1 MADEE
6 TLPPAQT
13 EEELES
19 RHEKETAELEERA
32 KAHVD
37 KVKETAGKG
46 KKAKQAIETAERE
59 VEQWLYELQE
69 RQKEELEEL
78 TERLQGPKEA
88 EAASQAAEP
97 EVPEEQNPEDDEA
110 ERARRKKE
118 KAQKKRQ
125 NRADKEAQKEA
136 EKEKE
141 RREAGPSAREL
152 ELESLAA
159 ALSAQKPAMKIHEIP
174 SDGHCLYRSVADQ
187 LHRFRPDLHDFSGPP
202 DQMYKEVRKLCAASL
217 RGHVDGY
224 APFAE
229 LKEGEDFDG
238 YCHRV
243 ESSADWGGELELRA
257 LADKLKV
264 RIHVFQAGA
273 DKPLVLGDSPPA
285 GPLRVSFHRHYY
297 ALGEHYNSVVP
308 S

>member
-1 MADEE
+1 MAEE
-6 TLPPAQT
+6 ESPPAHT
-13 EEELES
+13 EEELEA
-19 RHEKETAELEERA
+19 RHEKEIADLEERA
-32 KAHVD
+32 KAHVE

-59 VEQWLYELQE
+59 VDQWLYDLRE

-78 TERLQGPKEA
+78 AERLSGHPKEA
-88 EAASQAAEP
+88 AAAKEEKASEEP
-97 EVPEEQNPEDDEA
+97 SAEDDEA

-136 EKEKE
+136 DKERE

-159 ALSAQKPAMKIHEIP
+159 ALSAQKPVMKIHEIP

-187 LHRFRPDLHDFSGPP
+187 LNRFRPDLLDFKGPA
-202 DQMYKEVRKLCAASL
+202 DQMYKEVRRLCATSL
-217 RGHVDGY
+217 RGHVEGY

-229 LKEGEDFDG
+229 LKEGEDFEG
-238 YCHRV
+238 YCGRV

-257 LADKLKV
+257 LADALKV

-273 DKPLVLGDSPPA
+273 DKPLVLGDGPA
-285 GPLRVSFHRHYY
+285 ASPLRVSFHRHYY

-308 S
+308 A